1 VKKKSEV
8 ASQMPDSTVK
18 DDPSSSQ
25 AFTLTNVLASGSS
38 LFKSDAPATALSG
51 AAASVASSPCLR
63 TALLWGSAVSL
74 LLGAHRFR
82 NGGTALKAAN
92 DAALGWMFTV
102 GLQWTLCRRDEHD
115 KRLALRAFYQNRQQ
129 MAQSPNA
136 AHEALLGV
144 SKYSENSTNA
154 KSENDGINIGN
165 GNREGCEFTNVSIE
179 NLSPSST
186 IEVTDEE
193 IKREVDRLTSYGTLS
208 RVIATNEAAAEK
220 EEKRAAE
227 KVEKLE

>member
-1 VKKKSEV
+1 
-8 ASQMPDSTVK
+8 
-18 DDPSSSQ
+18 
-25 AFTLTNVLASGSS
+25 
-38 LFKSDAPATALSG
+38 
-51 AAASVASSPCLR
+51 
-63 TALLWGSAVSL
+63 
-74 LLGAHRFR
+74 
-82 NGGTALKAAN
+82 
-92 DAALGWMFTV
+92 MFTV

-144 SKYSENSTNA
+144 SKYSDNSTNA
-154 KSENDGINIGN
+154 KSENDGVNIGN
-165 GNREGCEFTNVSIE
+165 SNREGREFKNVSME

>member
-1 VKKKSEV
+1 MSSPNPTE
-8 ASQMPDSTVK
+8 
-18 DDPSSSQ
+18 DPSSQTQ
-25 AFTLTNVLASGSS
+25 AFTLSNVLASGSS
-38 LFKSDAPATALSG
+38 LLKSDAPASALSG
-51 AAASVASSPCLR
+51 AAANVASSPCLR

-82 NGGTALKAAN
+82 SGGTALRAAN

-144 SKYSENSTNA
+144 SKSSESFPHNGEGRGGGGGGGGGDGSGFATVSDTTSLTST
-154 KSENDGINIGN
+154 
-165 GNREGCEFTNVSIE
+165 
-179 NLSPSST
+179 ST
-186 IEVTDEE
+186 ALTTAEVTDED

-208 RVIATNEAAAEK
+208 RVITTGGGIEGG
-220 EEKRAAE
+220 EEK
-227 KVEKLE
+227 LM

>member
-1 VKKKSEV
+1 MSSPTNPTEDGS
-8 ASQMPDSTVK
+8 SQ
-18 DDPSSSQ
+18 SQ
-25 AFTLTNVLASGSS
+25 AFTLSNVLASGSS
-38 LFKSDAPATALSG
+38 LLKSDAPASALSG
-51 AAASVASSPCLR
+51 AAANVASSPCLR

-82 NGGTALKAAN
+82 SGGTVLRAAN

-144 SKYSENSTNA
+144 SKSSESFSHDGEGRGGGGGGDGSGFATVSDTTSLSSTSTNITTA
-154 KSENDGINIGN
+154 
-165 GNREGCEFTNVSIE
+165 
-179 NLSPSST
+179 
-186 IEVTDEE
+186 EVTDED
-193 IKREVDRLTSYGTLS
+193 IKREVDRLTSYGALS
-208 RVIATNEAAAEK
+208 RVTAISGGSEGG
-220 EEKRAAE
+220 EEK
-227 KVEKLE
+227 LM

>member
-1 VKKKSEV
+1 
-8 ASQMPDSTVK
+8 
-18 DDPSSSQ
+18 
-25 AFTLTNVLASGSS
+25 
-38 LFKSDAPATALSG
+38 
-51 AAASVASSPCLR
+51 LR

-82 NGGTALKAAN
+82 SGGTVLRAAN

-144 SKYSENSTNA
+144 SKSLESFSHNGEGRGGGGGGDGSGFATVSDATLLTTTST
-154 KSENDGINIGN
+154 
-165 GNREGCEFTNVSIE
+165 
-179 NLSPSST
+179 T
-186 IEVTDEE
+186 ITTAEVTDED

-208 RVIATNEAAAEK
+208 RVTATRGGSEGG
-220 EEKRAAE
+220 EEK
-227 KVEKLE
+227 LM